1 MGLST
6 LMDMAG
12 GELRASIAL
21 GHRSS
26 LIAFLPAGEDGGSRA
41 RPLFSLPPTGLLR
54 GRAVAQRRAKMSPAL
69 GMS

>member
-12 GELRASIAL
+12 GLRASIAL

-26 LIAFLPAGEDGGSRA
+26 LIAFLLDGEDRGSQA
-41 RPLFSLPPTGLLR
+41 RPLFSMRLTGLLR
-54 GRAVAQRRAKMSPAL
+54 GCTVAQRRARISPAP
-69 GMS
+69 GVS